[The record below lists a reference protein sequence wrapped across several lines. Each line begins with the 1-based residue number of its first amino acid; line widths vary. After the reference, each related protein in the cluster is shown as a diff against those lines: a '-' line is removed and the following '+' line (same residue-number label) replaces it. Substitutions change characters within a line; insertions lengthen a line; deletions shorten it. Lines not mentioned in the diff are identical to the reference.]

1 MGKVSIL
8 IVDDQTAELEM
19 MKEILDREGY
29 ETVAVGSGEEALQM
43 ANQGFD
49 LLLADIFMP
58 HMMGLELVRAFREV
72 SPDTTPMLIT
82 GYASVET
89 AKAAVELG
97 IYDNI
102 LKPFERDGLCAAVA
116 KALNRKKS
124 TDEKP
129 RRRES
134 IKPPRDGETTT
145 RSQEQSQTRILI
157 VDDQPDVLD
166 MMEEILD
173 REGYETVAVGSGE
186 EALQMASQGFDL
198 LIADIVMPHMGGL
211 ELIQEFRKVSP
222 DTVPMLSTGHA
233 DVRTAKEAMEL
244 DVYDYI
250 VKPFDRVKLCT
261 AVAKA
266 CDKKKHT
273 DRHSQQKESI
283 EPSSESESI
292 MEGQEQKQARILIV
306 DDQPDV
312 LDMMKEILD
321 REGYETVAV
330 CSGEEALQLTNQ
342 SFDLLLADIVMP
354 HMGGLELIQEFR
366 KVSPDTVP
374 MLTTGH
380 ADARTAKESLELGV
394 YDYIV
399 KPCDRTKLCSAM
411 TKALDRKKHI
421 TMSPQLKESVEI
433 FGGSESVTDSQEQR
447 EVVKYILFLSNQ
459 GENIEGR

>member
-1 MGKVSIL
+1 MTKVRIL
-8 IVDDQTAELEM
+8 IVDDQSAELEM

-72 SPDTTPMLIT
+72 SPDTIPMLIT

-102 LKPFERDGLCAAVA
+102 LKPFERDGLCAAVV
-116 KALNRKKS
+116 KALDRKRHA
-124 TDEKP
+124 DEKP
-129 RRRES
+129 RRKES
-134 IKPPRDGETTT
+134 IKPSRDGETTIEN
-145 RSQEQSQTRILI
+145 QEQRRTRILI

-166 MMEEILD
+166 MMKEILD

-186 EALQMASQGFDL
+186 EALQMANQGFDL
-198 LIADIVMPHMGGL
+198 LMADIVMPHMGGL
-211 ELIQEFRKVSP
+211 ELIQKVSP
-222 DTVPMLSTGHA
+222 DTVPMLTTGHA
-233 DVRTAKEAMEL
+233 DVRTAKEALEL

-266 CDKKKHT
+266 CDNKRHT
-273 DRHSQQKESI
+273 DKQPQQKESI

-292 MEGQEQKQARILIV
+292 IKSQKQKQARILIV

-330 CSGEEALQLTNQ
+330 GSGEEALQMTNQ

-394 YDYIV
+394 LDYIV

-411 TKALDRKKHI
+411 TKALDRKKP
-421 TMSPQLKESVEI
+421 TNMSPQLKESVEI
-433 FGGSESVTDSQEQR
+433 FGGCESATDSQEQR

-459 GENIEGR
+459 GENTEG

>member
-1 MGKVSIL
+1 MSEVRIL
-8 IVDDQTAELEM
+8 IVDDQSAELEM

-29 ETVAVGSGEEALQM
+29 DTVAVGSGEEALQM
-43 ANQGFD
+43 ADQGFD

-72 SPDTTPMLIT
+72 SPDTIPMLIT

-102 LKPFERDGLCAAVA
+102 LKPFERDGLCAAVV
-116 KALNRKKS
+116 KALDRKKH

-129 RRRES
+129 GRKES
-134 IKPPRDGETTT
+134 IKPSSDGETTIK
-145 RSQEQSQTRILI
+145 SQEQRQIRILI

-166 MMEEILD
+166 MMKEILD
-173 REGYETVAVGSGE
+173 REGYDTVAVGSGE
-186 EALQMASQGFDL
+186 EALIVANQGFDL
-198 LIADIVMPHMGGL
+198 LMADIVMPHMGGL

-222 DTVPMLSTGHA
+222 DTVPMLTTGHA
-233 DVRTAKEAMEL
+233 DVRTAKEALEL

-266 CDKKKHT
+266 CDNKRHT
-273 DRHSQQKESI
+273 DKQPQQKESI

-292 MEGQEQKQARILIV
+292 IKSQKQKQARILIV

-330 CSGEEALQLTNQ
+330 GSGEEALQLTNQ

-394 YDYIV
+394 LDYIV

-411 TKALDRKKHI
+411 TKALDRKKP
-421 TMSPQLKESVEI
+421 TNMSPQLKESVEI
-433 FGGSESVTDSQEQR
+433 FGGCESATDSQEQR

-459 GENIEGR
+459 GENTEG

>member
-1 MGKVSIL
+1 MSKVRIL
-8 IVDDQTAELEM
+8 IVDDQSAELNM

-29 ETVAVGSGEEALQM
+29 DTVAVGSGEEALQM

-72 SPDTTPMLIT
+72 SPDTIPMLIT

-102 LKPFERDGLCAAVA
+102 LKPFERDGLCTAVV
-116 KALNRKKS
+116 KALDRKKH

-129 RRRES
+129 QRKEL
-134 IKPPRDGETTT
+134 IKPSSDGETTIK
-145 RSQEQSQTRILI
+145 SQEQRQTRILI

-166 MMEEILD
+166 MMKEILD

-186 EALQMASQGFDL
+186 EALIVANQGFDL
-198 LIADIVMPHMGGL
+198 LMADIVMPHMGGL

-222 DTVPMLSTGHA
+222 DTVPMLTTGHA
-233 DVRTAKEAMEL
+233 DVRTAKEALEL

-266 CDKKKHT
+266 CDKKRHT
-273 DRHSQQKESI
+273 DKQPQQKESI

-292 MEGQEQKQARILIV
+292 IKSQQQKQARILIV

-330 CSGEEALQLTNQ
+330 GSGEEALQMTNQ

-394 YDYIV
+394 LDYIV

-411 TKALDRKKHI
+411 TKALDRKKP
-421 TMSPQLKESVEI
+421 TNMSPQLKESVEI
-433 FGGSESVTDSQEQR
+433 FGGCESATDSQEQR

-459 GENIEGR
+459 GENTEG

>member
-1 MGKVSIL
+1 ML
-8 IVDDQTAELEM
+8 
-19 MKEILDREGY
+19 KEILDREGY

-72 SPDTTPMLIT
+72 SPDTMPILIT

-89 AKAAVELG
+89 AKAAVEMG
-97 IYDNI
+97 VYDNI

-116 KALNRKKS
+116 KAFDRKGHAN
-124 TDEKP
+124 EKP
-129 RRRES
+129 RQKES
-134 IKPPRDGETTT
+134 VEPSCDSESTIE
-145 RSQEQSQTRILI
+145 SQEQRQTRILI

-166 MMEEILD
+166 MMKEILD

-186 EALQMASQGFDL
+186 EAMQMANQDFDL
-198 LIADIVMPHMGGL
+198 LLADIVMPHMGGL
-211 ELIQEFRKVSP
+211 ELIQAFRKVSP
-222 DTVPMLSTGHA
+222 DTVPMLTTGHA
-233 DVRTAKEAMEL
+233 DVRTAKEALEL

-250 VKPFDRVKLCT
+250 VKPFDRVKLCN

-266 CDKKKHT
+266 CEKKRHT
-273 DRHSQQKESI
+273 DKHPLHKESV
-283 EPSSESESI
+283 EPSSESESVI
-292 MEGQEQKQARILIV
+292 EGKGQKQARILIV

-330 CSGEEALQLTNQ
+330 GSGEEALQLTNE

-380 ADARTAKESLELGV
+380 ADARTAKEALELGV

-399 KPCDRTKLCSAM
+399 KPCDRAKLCSAM
-411 TKALDRKKHI
+411 TKALDRKKH
-421 TMSPQLKESVEI
+421 TNMSPLLKESVEI
-433 FGGSESVTDSQEQR
+433 FGGSGSVPESQEQR
-447 EVVKYILFLSNQ
+447 EAVKYILFLSNQ
-459 GENIEGR
+459 GENTEG